1 MVSPK
6 SFFSSSLFFLFAAT
20 ATAIAQASPSFNEAD
35 ELLLFQDMD
44 LVVSASRLKHAEEL
58 SAVPVTVLTADDL
71 HYGGHTSIEEA
82 LRFVPGVDIVR
93 MDRNRY
99 GIGIRG
105 LEGLFSDR
113 MMTLVDGMPADSP
126 GFGGPEFSSLP
137 LMMEDIERIE
147 IVRGS
152 GGAAWGS
159 NALTGVIN
167 IITKDPGKEQGM
179 FVTSTV
185 TEFGDNSSQVR
196 FADTAGKWRYS
207 LSAGYDESKSSTEVF
222 DLDDDE
228 GLADFQRRILARTAL
243 VYEIDSSLD
252 VSFGAGLTST
262 ESGAFET
269 SGLVTPEDNE
279 LDTANGYVR
288 VGKKFGV
295 ESEGYLRWAGRYQ
308 DNDRPSYGGAKYT
321 IEEHDFEGQLTLD
334 SFTDHEL
341 AVGGNFRTTH
351 IDSRPVEPGV
361 LTLAD
366 ENLSEQW
373 LGIFASDRYQY
384 SRQLGIEVQA
394 RTDWYS
400 EGDVDWSGRISTLY
414 GLDAAM
420 EHILRFSGA
429 KSYRQPVGF
438 VRDAF
443 YFSGPDAN
451 GYEQYFAVDP
461 DIDSEQAWSLEAGYF
476 WHIQKQVTLKTDLY
490 YMWYEN
496 LIGALSEIETTDSG
510 SPRVVSEVTNTGNAE
525 GFGCEIELDYESGPL
540 LWAVWYA
547 FNDFETEHE
556 YQSVRAFLPAQNKVG
571 FTIRWTV
578 DENWVANGQYAY
590 SSNMREDIS
599 DKQVSS
605 SNHMDLT
612 LSRKILSQN
621 GEVMVGVRDLF
632 TSEYDPLVG
641 LDQTTGAKIPGRTFF
656 ARVQYTF

>member
-20 ATAIAQASPSFNEAD
+20 ATAQASPSFNEAD

-44 LVVSASRLKHAEEL
+44 LVVSASRLKHAEKL
-58 SAVPVTVLTADDL
+58 SSVPVTVLTAEDL

-147 IVRGS
+147 IVRGP

-185 TEFGDNSSQVR
+185 TEFGDNASQVR
-196 FADTAGKWRYS
+196 FADSTEKWRYS
-207 LSAGYDESKSSTEVF
+207 LSAGYDESKSSGEVF

-243 VYEIDSSLD
+243 IYEMDSSLE

-269 SGLVTPEDNE
+269 SGLVTSEDNE
-279 LDTANGYVR
+279 LETVNGYFR
-288 VGKKFGV
+288 VGKEFSA

-308 DNDRPSYGGAKYT
+308 DKDRPSYGEAKYT

-334 SFTDHEL
+334 SFTDHAL
-341 AVGGNFRTTH
+341 AVGGNFRTTN

-384 SRQLGIEVQA
+384 SRQLGVEIQA

-414 GLDAAM
+414 GLDSNM
-420 EHILRFSGA
+420 DHILRFSGA
-429 KSYRQPVGF
+429 KSFRQPVGF
-438 VRDAF
+438 IRDAL
-443 YFSGPDAN
+443 YFSGPEAD
-451 GYEQYFAVDP
+451 GYEQYFSVDSN
-461 DIDSEQAWSLEAGYF
+461 IDSEQAWSLEAGYF
-476 WHIQKQVTLKTDLY
+476 WNIQEQVTLKTDLY

-496 LIGALSEIETTDSG
+496 LIGAISEIGETASG
-510 SPRVVSEVTNTGNAE
+510 YSEVVTQVTNTGDAE
-525 GFGCEIELDYESGPL
+525 GFGCEIELNYESGPVL
-540 LWAVWYA
+540 CAVWYA

-556 YQSVRAFLPAQNKVG
+556 YQSIRAFLPAQSKVG
-571 FTIRWTV
+571 FTVRWLI
-578 DENWVANGQYAY
+578 DENWVVNGQYAY
-590 SSNMREDIS
+590 SSSMREDIS

-612 LSRKILSQN
+612 LSRKIVSQN

-632 TSEYDPLVG
+632 TSEYEPLVG
-641 LDQTTGAKIPGRTFF
+641 LDQTIGAKIPGRTFF
-656 ARVQYTF
+656 ARLQYTF